1 MQKTTPERMYF
12 IDNIKWV
19 LAIIVIFHHSIEF
32 NKQYFPNYI
41 DVFGFFTTFNQSY
54 FMDLFFFISA
64 FFLIPSFIK
73 KGKHSFNKDKII
85 RLGSVVLLTI
95 VFIGPVI
102 FPLLKHLLGIS
113 STSYLSW
120 LSEEFLTL
128 QWGLPMEV
136 TWFCWTLLVFTLV
149 WSQFANKV
157 KCQTR
162 SEQPLPSFFKIIL
175 FCVFMVPINYLAVQC
190 QHILGDGF
198 LGFMHLG
205 YFPSYIACFIFGLQS
220 YQKKWLQQ
228 INVQY
233 GIFGLFL
240 FVVSFGVILIVKKDI
255 PSIIEYMRTF
265 NAIGMTLF
273 ILYIFKAYLNLSNPV
288 TKVLARASFPAYVVQ
303 LLFVFP
309 LIYYVSAYLK
319 WNPLFIV
326 LVEWIIATICA
337 FVLGIILYRL
347 PIFRRIF

>member
-1 MQKTTPERMYF
+1 MQKTTQERMYF

-19 LAIIVIFHHSIEF
+19 LAIIVIFHHSIAF
-32 NKQYFPNYI
+32 NSSSFPKYHDI
-41 DVFGFFTTFNQSY
+41 FGFFLTLNQSY

-64 FFLIPSFIK
+64 YFLIPSFLK
-73 KGKHSFNKDKII
+73 KGKKSFNQDKII

-157 KCQTR
+157 NCQTR

-175 FCVFMVPINYLAVQC
+175 FCVFMVPINYLAVELQ
-190 QHILGDGF
+190 QILGDGF
-198 LGFMHLG
+198 
-205 YFPSYIACFIFGLQS
+205 Y
-220 YQKKWLQQ
+220 
-228 INVQY
+228 
-233 GIFGLFL
+233 
-240 FVVSFGVILIVKKDI
+240 
-255 PSIIEYMRTF
+255 
-265 NAIGMTLF
+265 
-273 ILYIFKAYLNLSNPV
+273 
-288 TKVLARASFPAYVVQ
+288 
-303 LLFVFP
+303 
-309 LIYYVSAYLK
+309 
-319 WNPLFIV
+319 
-326 LVEWIIATICA
+326 
-337 FVLGIILYRL
+337 
-347 PIFRRIF
+347 